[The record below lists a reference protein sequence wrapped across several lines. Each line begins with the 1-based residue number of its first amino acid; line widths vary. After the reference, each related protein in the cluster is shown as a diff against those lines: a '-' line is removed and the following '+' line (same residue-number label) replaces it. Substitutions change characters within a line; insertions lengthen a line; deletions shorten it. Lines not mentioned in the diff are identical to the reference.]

1 MTTAKIKSLLGI
13 FAVSIPAFTLAVQAL
28 QPVRSNTLTA
38 QNQKLPSVVA
48 TNSVLCGL
56 TKQIAQN
63 TVDLKC
69 LVDAG
74 SDPHDYQPKPED
86 RKAIESAKLILY
98 GGYGFESALI
108 KLIKASSNP
117 APKVAINEI
126 AIPNPQKFEDEG
138 KLVTDP
144 HVWQNAKNGIEITK
158 AISKQLATLRPDLAS
173 TYSKNST
180 KLVNELTQVDSWIK
194 TQIATIPPNFRKLVT
209 THDAFGYYVKA
220 YGIPVETALGGIST
234 EEQPTPKRIA
244 ELVKIIRNAKVPTIF
259 AETTI
264 NPKLINAVAREAKV
278 KVAERKLY
286 ADGLGEKGSDGETYT
301 GMLIAN
307 TRAIVQGLGGKYT
320 AFQIK

>member
-1 MTTAKIKSLLGI
+1 MTTAKIKLSL
-13 FAVSIPAFTLAVQAL
+13 VSILAASIPVFTLSVQAL
-28 QPVRSNTLTA
+28 QPNTLIA
-38 QNQKLPSVVA
+38 QNQKLPSVVV

-63 TVDLKC
+63 TIALKC
-69 LVDAG
+69 LIDAG

-98 GGYGFESALI
+98 GGYGFESPTI

-126 AIPNPQKFEDEG
+126 AVPNPQKFEDEG

-158 AISKQLATLRPDLAS
+158 AISKQLTTLRPDLAS

-194 TQIATIPPNFRKLVT
+194 SQIATIPASSRKLVT

-220 YGIPVETALGGIST
+220 YGIPIESALGGIST
-234 EEQPTPKRIA
+234 DEQPTPKRIT

-264 NPKLINAVAREAKV
+264 NPKLIEAVAREAKV
-278 KVAERKLY
+278 KVAERELY
-286 ADGLGEKGSDGETYT
+286 ADGLGEKGSDSETYT
-301 GMLIAN
+301 GMLVAN
-307 TRAIVQGLGGKYT
+307 TRTIVQGLGGKYT
-320 AFQIK
+320 PFKVKY